1 MLLCTQ
7 EQERGTPAAEEQP
20 PALRPS
26 DLRSRGLCLV
36 PISCTEHVAGAGT
49 GHGNGADLW
58 SVAAGMAKAT
68 ATVTAAVERSKEA
81 AAAAAATAALLR
93 ADRPGQQLA

>member
-1 MLLCTQ
+1 M
-7 EQERGTPAAEEQP
+7 
-20 PALRPS
+20 
-26 DLRSRGLCLV
+26 
-36 PISCTEHVAGAGT
+36 HAGAGERHASGGGAT
-49 GHGNGADLW
+49 AGAAAERPEEPWAVPGADLVHRACRRRRHRPRNGADLW